1 MYGNCCQ
8 TKFRSRQLQPILQ
21 KAQNLLLR
29 STFQYS
35 CTKKKFYTLLT
46 LPYYFVLIVHIIV
59 GKTVG
64 KADFDNFLSNFIL
77 MFRNIFRI
85 NRQGVKNGFFTV
97 RLRARGE
104 GGSAPTA
111 LTISKCEIFD
121 PLFHWNLNPWYSKHI
136 SSHVEGSQKCVFHA
150 FFTYTNYR

>member
-97 RLRARGE
+97 RLNVRAV
-104 GGSAPTA
+104 GGPYRIQNCFS
-111 LTISKCEIFD
+111 TISAKILVNHYYFRDFWRILWCKS
-121 PLFHWNLNPWYSKHI
+121 L
-136 SSHVEGSQKCVFHA
+136 
-150 FFTYTNYR
+150 

>member
-85 NRQGVKNGFFTV
+85 NRQGVKKRIFYGQAESKGGGGFSPHGPDHKQMWNFWSTFSLKFESV
-97 RLRARGE
+97 ILQ
-104 GGSAPTA
+104 THF
-111 LTISKCEIFD
+111 ISC
-121 PLFHWNLNPWYSKHI
+121 WGVSKINFSCFLHL
-136 SSHVEGSQKCVFHA
+136 
-150 FFTYTNYR
+150 Y